1 MCVLQVGVSPGVV
14 KAEEHSLFFK
24 GWERKK
30 RKQIRSYSRTLSLRV
45 NCPVTKRVTAT
56 VENGLT
62 FASVPV
68 IQCYFC
74 AGLVLVSL

>member
-1 MCVLQVGVSPGVV
+1 M
-14 KAEEHSLFFK
+14 
-24 GWERKK
+24 
-30 RKQIRSYSRTLSLRV
+30 KQMRSYSRTLSLHI
-45 NCPVTKRVTAT
+45 NCPVTKMVTTT

-62 FASVPV
+62 FASIPL